1 MEHSCPLQHG
11 APDNGKIDFGNLADG
26 KLFSPNTYQH
36 IGCNSI
42 ARRQTQQR
50 LDGVNCPVS
59 VSGEPRAGSS
69 SGRSS
74 RSSSNG
80 CPSAISPVTGSQE
93 IDPLDIFR
101 HIGNDTPATHTME
114 RNGSD
119 NFPDIEG
126 LGINPFNVNIF
137 HEIDRLERNA
147 TDNFLDIEGLGI
159 NPFDVGIFQA
169 S

>member
-1 MEHSCPLQHG
+1 
-11 APDNGKIDFGNLADG
+11 
-26 KLFSPNTYQH
+26 
-36 IGCNSI
+36 
-42 ARRQTQQR
+42 
-50 LDGVNCPVS
+50 
-59 VSGEPRAGSS
+59 
-69 SGRSS
+69 
-74 RSSSNG
+74 
-80 CPSAISPVTGSQE
+80 
-93 IDPLDIFR
+93 
-101 HIGNDTPATHTME
+101 ME